1 MDAHPSPSSSE
12 IDRETSALI
21 AEVLAAAGIGEAR
34 EITLRHYR
42 KWFHLIQGF
51 WLAESRDA
59 AAGANGSILLNALEP
74 FDRGMMAAG
83 NAFRSYN
90 PVLKAVLADP
100 SRGPTSAWD
109 LLSKSEWERN
119 PFRAEVVQPLGLIFA
134 ISFHVDE
141 GELAG
146 KGSIFTPVLS
156 RDGRDF
162 SEDERARLARSR
174 AMLEPIFAYL
184 RQREMMQALRTGPEA
199 LSKAEVGVFHWM
211 CQGKRDKEIAIILG
225 RSHRTVEKHVQ
236 AILAKAGAETRTA
249 AVGLWA
255 KGTDGARLGDLTH

>member
-1 MDAHPSPSSSE
+1 M
-12 IDRETSALI
+12 DRELAALI
-21 AEVLAAAGIGEAR
+21 GELLAAAGIGEAR
-34 EITLRHYR
+34 DITLRYYR

-59 AAGANGSILLNALEP
+59 AAGVNASILLNALEP

-100 SRGPTSAWD
+100 SRGPTSARD

-119 PFRAEVVQPLGLIFA
+119 PFRAEVVQPLGMIFA
-134 ISFHVDE
+134 ISFHLDE

-146 KGSIFTPVLS
+146 KSSVFTPVLS

-162 SEDERARLARSR
+162 SADERAWLARSR

-199 LSKAEVGVFHWM
+199 LSKAEAGVFHWM

-255 KGTDGARLGDLTH
+255 KRGDSARLGDPTH